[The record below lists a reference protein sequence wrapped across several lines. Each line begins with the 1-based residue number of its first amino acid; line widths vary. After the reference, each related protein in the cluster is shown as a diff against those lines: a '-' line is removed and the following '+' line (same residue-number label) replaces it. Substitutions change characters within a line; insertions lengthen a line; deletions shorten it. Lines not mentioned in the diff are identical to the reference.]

1 MNDPKAF
8 IEYSNY
14 MQHVYKNI
22 DGYNPSRQCNVLIVF
37 DDIVADMISNK
48 TLKLKLNISLV
59 FIIQSY
65 FAVLQNIRLNS
76 THCFIMKI
84 QNKQQLQQI
93 AINHSSDTDFKDFV
107 DIYSK
112 CTENPY
118 LFWWLIVLSL

>member
-1 MNDPKAF
+1 
-8 IEYSNY
+8 

-22 DGYNPSRQCNVLIVF
+22 DGNNPSRQCNVLIVF